1 MKSTLCCLAAFTLG
15 WLILDLDGLVGI
27 WAGVAGGLLLP
38 LIMAWPAWL
47 VINWLIPPFKL
58 EEE

>member
-1 MKSTLCCLAAFTLG
+1 MRSLICCVCAYLTGSML
-15 WLILDLDGLVGI
+15 LDIESL

-58 EEE
+58 EEDQ